1 VAVTTSRARPR
12 LEHPDLS
19 ISEREALAEFW
30 AVYEPHFDEVMDDV
44 EREARQ
50 HPELAGF
57 VAVTGPAE
65 RAERREQI
73 RRAIVEDDWSGYLA
87 RIHQIG
93 TRYAEAGLSFGAWFG
108 AGRALRMRITPLV
121 VDAFGT
127 EPERLGAAVRGGAI
141 FVDLA
146 MVTVGGAYLE
156 AKERII
162 HTQAEAIRDLSTPVL
177 ELRPGL
183 LLLALVGLIDTER
196 ADSLTEQILAA
207 ITARRSTV
215 VIIDVTGVPAIDSAV
230 ASHLM
235 HAVEAARLMGATGI
249 LTGLSTANAQTLVG
263 LGIDFRSVH
272 VVGTLAD
279 AVEEA
284 EALLLSGPD
293 ARADL

>member
-1 VAVTTSRARPR
+1 MPR
-12 LEHPDLS
+12 LEQPDLS

-30 AVYEPHFDEVMDDV
+30 GVYELHFDEVMDDV
-44 EREARQ
+44 EREARA

-57 VAVTGPAE
+57 VAVSGPAE

-73 RRAIVEDDWSGYLA
+73 RRAIAEDDWVGYLA
-87 RIHQIG
+87 RIHEIG

-121 VDAFGT
+121 VDAFRA

-146 MVTVGGAYLE
+146 MITIGGAYLA

-162 HTQAEAIRDLSTPVL
+162 TAQQDAIRELSTPVL

-183 LLLALVGLIDTER
+183 LLLGLVGLIDTER
-196 ADSLTEQILAA
+196 ADGLTEQLLAA

-215 VIIDVTGVPAIDSAV
+215 VIIDVTGVPAIDTAV
-230 ASHLM
+230 AGHLL
-235 HAVEAARLMGATGI
+235 HAVDAARLMGATGI
-249 LTGLSTANAQTLVG
+249 LAGLSTANAQTLVS
-263 LGIDFRSVH
+263 LGIDFRSLH

-279 AVEEA
+279 ALEEA
-284 EALLLSGPD
+284 EALLLRGPC
-293 ARADL
+293 ARAGG

>member
-1 VAVTTSRARPR
+1 
-12 LEHPDLS
+12 
-19 ISEREALAEFW
+19 
-30 AVYEPHFDEVMDDV
+30 
-44 EREARQ
+44 
-50 HPELAGF
+50 
-57 VAVTGPAE
+57 
-65 RAERREQI
+65 
-73 RRAIVEDDWSGYLA
+73 
-87 RIHQIG
+87 
-93 TRYAEAGLSFGAWFG
+93 
-108 AGRALRMRITPLV
+108 MRITPLV

-272 VVGTLAD
+272 VAGTLAD